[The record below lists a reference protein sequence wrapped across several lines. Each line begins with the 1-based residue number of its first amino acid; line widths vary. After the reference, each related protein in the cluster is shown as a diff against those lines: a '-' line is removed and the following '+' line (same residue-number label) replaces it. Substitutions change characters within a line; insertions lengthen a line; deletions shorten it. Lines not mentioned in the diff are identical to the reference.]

1 MGGPMHVPFPLDSDD
16 MVARYRRDGYAIVRG
31 FWPAD
36 ELGPLS
42 EVVEAVQAEARAQG
56 RSFRHGN
63 LHYRLVDRADGPHVA
78 MAQWACWQFPRLDAM
93 RTHPRFAALL
103 APLIGGDVKQII
115 HQIHWKARG
124 AGTGGDFAWHQDSR
138 SRRPRDAYRNLGAS
152 YVQTGLAL
160 DPHRPESGCLKVLP
174 GSHRLG
180 DIALKTGETVLG
192 RAADDAD
199 LAAAGLDPGAAV
211 ELVLEPGDLA
221 LWSPFTLHA
230 SGTNASGHFRRLF
243 LNGYVRAADCD
254 RGEWAFRAGVPVPLP
269 SRPSLVH
276 YEGLFERPEPHYP

>member
-1 MGGPMHVPFPLDSDD
+1 MRDGVSSSGSDD
-16 MVARYRRDGYAIVRG
+16 LVARYSRDGYAVVRG
-31 FWPAD
+31 FWPAG
-36 ELGPLS
+36 ELGRLS
-42 EVVEAVQAEARAQG
+42 ETVEAVRTAALAHG

-63 LHYRLVDRADGPHVA
+63 LHYRLVDGDEGPHVA
-78 MAQWACWQFPRLDAM
+78 MAQWACWSFPLLDAM
-93 RTHPRFAALL
+93 RTHPRYAALL

-124 AGTGGDFAWHQDSR
+124 QGTGGDFAWHQDSR
-138 SRRPRDAYRNLGAS
+138 SRRPRTAYRNLGAS

-160 DPHRPESGCLKVLP
+160 DPHTPESGCLKVLP

-211 ELVLEPGDLA
+211 ELLLEPGDLA

-230 SGTNASGHFRRLF
+230 SGTNVSGHFRRLF
-243 LNGYVRAADCD
+243 LNGYVKAADCD
-254 RGEWAFRAGVPVPLP
+254 RGEWAFRAGSPVPLP
-269 SRPSLVH
+269 ATPSLVH
-276 YEGLFERPEPHYP
+276 YEGLFDRPEPHYP